1 MKYKRIRRLWLWS
14 VIAVYLAGTPCGH
27 AETKAT
33 YRNPIIEAGA
43 DPTVIRYDGKYYLYP
58 TLDTRGYDVFV
69 SDDLV
74 HWENKGKCYTDSR
87 GGVWA
92 PDVFCDKKNGKIY
105 IYYTVDDPEGG
116 KLIGVAEGKN
126 PLGPF
131 EDKGDLARHA
141 IDAHLFKDSDGSLY
155 LYYVNLKG
163 GFKIM
168 AQPMSSPLHP
178 KGEAKEMIHPTE
190 PWERRDGSV
199 TEGPWMLKHHGT
211 YYLMYSGSGAKG
223 PDYGI
228 GYATAKSPM
237 GPFVKYA
244 ANPIAHRGKD
254 IFGPGHHCVV
264 EGPHG
269 GLWMVYHQKSDDG
282 EDWNRFI
289 ALDPLWFDGAGVIHT
304 RTTRGIDEPAP

>member
-1 MKYKRIRRLWLWS
+1 MYHKRICPRLALTLTTS
-14 VIAVYLAGTPCGH
+14 LFLAVACLH

-43 DPTVIRYDGKYYLYP
+43 DPTVIRYNGKYYLYP
-58 TLDTRGYDVFV
+58 TLDTRGYDAFV

-74 HWENKGKCYTDSR
+74 HWEKKGKCYTDTR

-92 PDVFCDKKNGKIY
+92 PDVFCDEEKGKFY
-105 IYYTVDDPEGG
+105 LYYTVDNPEGG
-116 KLIGVAEGKN
+116 KLIGVAEAKG

-131 EDKGDLARHA
+131 EDKGTLAKNA
-141 IDAHLFKDSDGSLY
+141 IDAQLFKDSDGLLY
-155 LYYVNLKG
+155 LYYVNLKK

-168 AQPMSSPLHP
+168 AQPMSSPLKP
-178 KGEAKEMIHPTE
+178 KGNPKEMIHPTE
-190 PWERRDGSV
+190 PWERRAGEV
-199 TEGPWMLKHHGT
+199 TEGPWMLKHDGT

-244 ANPIAHRGKD
+244 GNPIAHRTKD
-254 IFGPGHHCVV
+254 IF
-264 EGPHG
+264 
-269 GLWMVYHQKSDDG
+269 
-282 EDWNRFI
+282 
-289 ALDPLWFDGAGVIHT
+289 
-304 RTTRGIDEPAP
+304 